1 MEDLRKVCIPLIPE
15 ADLGDIE
22 GILLPAPFSIT
33 GMQDE
38 EEVNK
43 PI

>member
-15 ADLGDIE
+15 AGLGDIE
-22 GILLPAPFSIT
+22 GTHLLAPFSMT
-33 GMQDE
+33 EMLDE

-43 PI
+43 PV